1 MKNLLIYIT
10 SSIDISPL
18 PQVRADNPDSVKN
31 ILFILFS
38 VLGGVALIVMVLS
51 GIKFVLSQ
59 GNPDE
64 VNKARNSII
73 YSAIGLVIAISAAT
87 IVNFVLGKL

>member
-1 MKNLLIYIT
+1 MKELALLIA
-10 SSIDISPL
+10 SSIDTAPL
-18 PQVRADNPDSVKN
+18 PKVNADNPDSVKN

-38 VLGGVALIVMVLS
+38 VLGGIAMIVMVLS

-87 IVNFVLGKL
+87 IVNFVLGRL